1 MVKRLT
7 TTKKKI
13 MKEKNRPKHKGKIYL
28 LLTISLALT
37 ATNYSC
43 SGTKRTNNKTEMNQ
57 TTTTLTAT
65 FDVSAKTRQLIKDI
79 QDELSSQKISIS
91 NYVPSKNII
100 DKYDII
106 QIENLYHISG
116 MMMTNETFDNSSLK
130 EIGVKIGNQ
139 SGKFTTIQIPINS
152 FDLFLANKGISYFQ
166 ISEKT
171 KTK

>member
-1 MVKRLT
+1 
-7 TTKKKI
+7 

-28 LLTISLALT
+28 LLTISLALS

-57 TTTTLTAT
+57 TTTILTANI
-65 FDVSAKTRQLIKDI
+65 DVSAKTRQLIKDI
-79 QDELSSQKISIS
+79 QDELSSQKTSIS
-91 NYVPSKNII
+91 KYVPSKNII

-116 MMMTNETFDNSSLK
+116 MIMTNETFDNSSLK

-139 SGKFTTIQIPINS
+139 SGKFTTIQIPVNS
-152 FDLFLANKGISYFQ
+152 FDLFLKNTGIGYFELT
-166 ISEKT
+166 EKV
-171 KTK
+171 KTN

>member
-1 MVKRLT
+1 
-7 TTKKKI
+7 

-28 LLTISLALT
+28 LLTISLALS

-57 TTTTLTAT
+57 TTTVLTAN

-79 QDELSSQKISIS
+79 QDELSLQKISIS

-106 QIENLYHISG
+106 QIENLYHIGG
-116 MMMTNETFDNSSLK
+116 MMMTNETFDISSLN

-139 SGKFTTIQIPINS
+139 SGKFTTIQIPTNS
-152 FDLFLANKGISYFQ
+152 FDLFLTNKGISYFQ
-166 ISEKT
+166 ISEKI

>member
-1 MVKRLT
+1 
-7 TTKKKI
+7 
-13 MKEKNRPKHKGKIYL
+13 MKDKNRPKHKGKIYL
-28 LLTISLALT
+28 LLTISLALS

-57 TTTTLTAT
+57 TTTVLTAN

-79 QDELSSQKISIS
+79 QDELSLQKISIS

-116 MMMTNETFDNSSLK
+116 MMLTNETFDISSLN
-130 EIGVKIGNQ
+130 EIGAKIGTQ
-139 SGKFTTIQIPINS
+139 SGKFTTVQIPINS
-152 FDLFLANKGISYFQ
+152 FNLFLKNQGIAYFELT
-166 ISEKT
+166 EKV
-171 KTK
+171 KTN

>member
-1 MVKRLT
+1 
-7 TTKKKI
+7 

-28 LLTISLALT
+28 LLTISLAL
-37 ATNYSC
+37 AGTNYSC

-57 TTTTLTAT
+57 TTTTLTAN
-65 FDVSAKTRQLIKDI
+65 FDVSTKTRQFIKNI
-79 QDELSSQKISIS
+79 QDELDSQKILIS
-91 NYVPSKNII
+91 KYIPSKNII
-100 DKYDII
+100 EEYDII

-116 MMMTNETFDNSSLK
+116 MIMTNEAFESSSLN

-152 FDLFLANKGISYFQ
+152 FDLFLKNQGIAYFQ